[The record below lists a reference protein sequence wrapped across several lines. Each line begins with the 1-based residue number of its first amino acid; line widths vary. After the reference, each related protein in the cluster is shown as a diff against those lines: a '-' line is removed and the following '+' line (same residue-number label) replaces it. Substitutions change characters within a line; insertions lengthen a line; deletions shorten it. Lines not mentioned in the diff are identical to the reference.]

1 MNYPSPADGG
11 LHSDYNSDD
20 EFVDAS
26 VTDEGG
32 YSYNEA
38 SSLRY
43 IARRSL
49 VSDANSTGKA
59 CWTTASSGNSAVELK
74 DGELA
79 PEEVRWFHK
88 SENDKRWIEFSG
100 YDSLRIEQTYRQ
112 SFYER
117 QARLL
122 QVLDNKNSSEGD
134 DVSSV
139 PNGVGKNCSKFN
151 DGSPKDSL
159 PSASLENP
167 LEIRTSEIPKRIG
180 VRGGMYE
187 VDLESWKC
195 GSIYWPGEECP
206 IMRGTWFYD
215 GTWQPLETPYCNTLE
230 AEHLNLFYGDK
241 LLDSSSDD
249 PSRGSKSGALH
260 TKSFPEFHVEWHTS
274 REVYLYSEATS
285 SKLVRSVTQ
294 KLGFQKTTG
303 YRLYRGYKVPA
314 SLTDRPVDVTHLV
327 FVIHGIGQKMDTGN
341 IIRNTTAF
349 RECVSWLKQKYF
361 PSSSNLRI
369 EFFPV
374 EWRSSLKL
382 DGDIVEAITPHK
394 ILGLR
399 QILNESAMDVM
410 YYTSPLYGA
419 EVRKGLLDE
428 LNRLYSMFSRHNE
441 NFEKN
446 NGKVSVLAHSL
457 GCVILYDIVTGW
469 PQLDD
474 IIEPSRPPSA
484 LSPVE
489 EINSSKEAGS
499 PAEKNSPQFG
509 KSSLLFEIDNFF
521 CLGSPLAV
529 FLALRWKYP
538 RDSSCQPEI
547 IPPSLCHRLFN
558 IYHPSD
564 PVAYRMEP
572 LLIRGYERIAP
583 LQIQP
588 YNAAVKVPYSKVP
601 LEPLILLD
609 PRLAKKEGDS
619 ECSSNEGTAPNTPIK
634 DRSRGIWN
642 LVRGGLRGDSECGS
656 PRNAGH
662 DSSPPTPGL
671 EHRID
676 YILREG
682 NLGATY
688 LSALTS
694 HTAYWSNYD
703 TAYFILTH
711 LIPELKA
718 EHSPQESAGIAD
730 VENSP

>member
-11 LHSDYNSDD
+11 IHSDYNSDD
-20 EFVDAS
+20 DYVDTPINDDGS
-26 VTDEGG
+26 YSFTEGSRLPYLAG
-32 YSYNEA
+32 GSLIPGSN
-38 SSLRY
+38 SS
-43 IARRSL
+43 
-49 VSDANSTGKA
+49 GKPIIFCEICSISHIGV
-59 CWTTASSGNSAVELK
+59 CWTTTSSDNSALELK

-100 YDSLRIEQTYRQ
+100 YDSLRIEQTYRKT
-112 SFYER
+112 FYER
-117 QARLL
+117 QARLR
-122 QVLDNKNSSEGD
+122 QVHDNKSTPEGN
-134 DVSSV
+134 VSSV
-139 PNGVGKNCSKFN
+139 QNG
-151 DGSPKDSL
+151 
-159 PSASLENP
+159 LEV
-167 LEIRTSEIPKRIG
+167 RSSEIQKRIG

-195 GSIYWPGEECP
+195 GSIYWPGEECV

-215 GTWQPLETPYCNTLE
+215 GTWQPLESPYCNTLE
-230 AEHLNLFYGDK
+230 SEHLNLFYGDK
-241 LLDSSSDD
+241 LLDSSTDD

-260 TKSFPEFHVEWHTS
+260 TKSFPDFHVEWHTS

-303 YRLYRGYKVPA
+303 YRLYRGYKIPA
-314 SLTDRPVDVTHLV
+314 TLSDRPVDVTHLV

-341 IIRNTTAF
+341 IIRNSTAF
-349 RECVSWLKQKYF
+349 RDCVSWLKQKYF

-419 EVRKGLLDE
+419 EVRRGLCDE

-441 NFEKN
+441 NFERN
-446 NGKVSVLAHSL
+446 QGKVSVLAHSL

-469 PQLDD
+469 PHPDD
-474 IIEPSRPPSA
+474 ASIPDSLRSPLAP
-484 LSPVE
+484 SPVE
-489 EINSSKEAGS
+489 EVHSNKELS
-499 PAEKNSPQFG
+499 IPAERPFNQSG
-509 KSSLLFEIDNFF
+509 KTSLLFEIDNFF

-529 FLALRWKYP
+529 FLALRWKDP
-538 RDSSCQPEI
+538 RETACHSEI

-588 YNAAVKVPYSKVP
+588 YNATIKVPYSKVP

-609 PRLAKKEGDS
+609 PRIGKKEVDS
-619 ECSSNEGTAPNTPIK
+619 ECSSNEGTAPNTPIR

-642 LVRGGLRGDSECGS
+642 LVRGGLRGDSEMGFNRTS
-656 PRNAGH
+656 GQ

-703 TAYFILTH
+703 AAYFILTH

-718 EHSPQESAGIAD
+718 EHSPLESAGISD
-730 VENSP
+730 VVGENSP